1 MPPKKKGSNN
11 TRKNLSKFNDEPFA
25 HNAPEYNLEYAKI
38 TKTLGDCR
46 FLCLISTQQELV
58 GRISGKIKKRSRIN
72 PGDIVLVSKRD
83 FETGITRNEK
93 LDILHK
99 YNEDTAR
106 KLLRW
111 GELDFIKT
119 TSEVIDDTF
128 VFANDDDEINFDD
141 I

>member
-1 MPPKKKGSNN
+1 M
-11 TRKNLSKFNDEPFA
+11 
-25 HNAPEYNLEYAKI
+25 
-38 TKTLGDCR
+38 
-46 FLCLISTQQELV
+46 ISTQQELV

-119 TSEVIDDTF
+119 TTEDIDDTF

>member
-11 TRKNLSKFNDEPFA
+11 TRKNITKFVEEPFA
-25 HNAPEYNLEYAKI
+25 HDDPDNKLEYAKV

-46 FLCLISTQQELV
+46 FLCTISTNQDIV

-83 FETGITRNEK
+83 FETGTTRNEK

-99 YNEDTAR
+99 YNEDTTR
-106 KLLRW
+106 KLMRW
-111 GELDFIKT
+111 
-119 TSEVIDDTF
+119 
-128 VFANDDDEINFDD
+128 
-141 I
+141 